1 MFQRLSI
8 DTCFNGVRGEGIC
21 PRGCWLCLSQVSYV
35 IIAYI
40 HINIYMYISSM
51 QVLRLETKSCKITVK
66 LYSSSLKSYENF
78 DRPAFSPIIIGA
90 SNMH

>member
-1 MFQRLSI
+1 
-8 DTCFNGVRGEGIC
+8 
-21 PRGCWLCLSQVSYV
+21 
-35 IIAYI
+35 
-40 HINIYMYISSM
+40 MYISSM
-51 QVLRLETKSCKITVK
+51 HVLRLETKSCKITVK